1 MQATLHR
8 NERLMPTGVLSTLG
22 HAIRHAALLESDAG
36 MLEERLL
43 LGGPLSPQSEEL
55 LRSVTAS
62 TQRSVAKLA
71 RLLGQSATHGLP
83 FSVEQQVLREN
94 AEREAKILR
103 EAKPMLA
110 GAEIDGPSFVRGTFF
125 AKEDATAPCEVC
137 GFAVALGMPHEV
149 VGGSPAHVSCVTE
162 SEQ

>member
-1 MQATLHR
+1 MTTTLHR

-71 RLLGQSATHGLP
+71 RLLGQSA
-83 FSVEQQVLREN
+83 VEQQVLREN
-94 AEREAKILR
+94 AEREANILR

-137 GFAVALGMPHEV
+137 GFAVVLGMPHEV
-149 VGGSPAHVSCVTE
+149 VGGSPAHASCVTE